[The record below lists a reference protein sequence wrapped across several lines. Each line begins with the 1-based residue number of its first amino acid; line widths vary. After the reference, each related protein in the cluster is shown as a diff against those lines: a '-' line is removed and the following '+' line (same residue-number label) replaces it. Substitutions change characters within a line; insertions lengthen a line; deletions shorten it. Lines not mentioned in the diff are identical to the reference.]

1 MKMIKSAIGGTL
13 IGIGGGGVLALSL
26 NSLLPSLHAPAG
38 DQAVLVGTLMYGVG
52 VFGGIMGAL
61 LGGIQEPAPTPYAEL
76 AIQRQAAST
85 AA

>member
-1 MKMIKSAIGGTL
+1 
-13 IGIGGGGVLALSL
+13 
-26 NSLLPSLHAPAG
+26 
-38 DQAVLVGTLMYGVG
+38 MYGVG

>member
-1 MKMIKSAIGGTL
+1 MNWNPTL
-13 IGIGGGGVLALSL
+13 IAIIAVAALIIIALIAAGVRRSRTVAL
-26 NSLLPSLHAPAG
+26 PP
-38 DQAVLVGTLMYGVG
+38 GVG

>member
-26 NSLLPSLHAPAG
+26 NSLLPSLHAAPG
-38 DQAVLVGTLMYGVG
+38 DQAVFVGTLMYGVG

-61 LGGIQEPAPTPYAEL
+61 LGGTSVPAPTPYAAAYRE
-76 AIQRQAAST
+76 RQAA
-85 AA
+85 